1 MIGKME
7 WISSRGG
14 IGVPSH
20 KSWESWWDEEQEHLQ
35 HTGFRSRVLTD
46 EKWWV
51 STLARIDFFLIIFS
65 FCLWDWL
72 TNEIDQVQTQACH
85 SEEFILSR
93 VFQHLS
99 TNSPP
104 HSVHR
109 EI

>member
-1 MIGKME
+1 MAIFLLVSWPQLLLLLVVIG
-7 WISSRGG
+7 RAHNLG
-14 IGVPSH
+14 I
-20 KSWESWWDEEQEHLQ
+20 
-35 HTGFRSRVLTD
+35 
-46 EKWWV
+46 
-51 STLARIDFFLIIFS
+51 ARPNFLSVS

-93 VFQHLS
+93 AFQHLS
-99 TNSPP
+99 INSPP